1 MLVVVFWPVVID
13 SNQEYTRSLTNVSFF
28 FKKSILIISFI
39 SPQHC
44 EKNIL
49 GEKSKSSCDFLFAK
63 HFVRINLFLKLYG
76 KHVWWIGTA
85 YEDFLC
91 QEFYSVYLKKL

>member
-1 MLVVVFWPVVID
+1 MLVVFLPVID

-28 FKKSILIISFI
+28 SFFEILILIISFI
-39 SPQHC
+39 SPQHF

-49 GEKSKSSCDFLFAK
+49 EEKSKSSCDFLFAK

-76 KHVWWIGTA
+76 KHVWWNRTA

-91 QEFYSVYLKKL
+91 QKFYSVYLKKL